1 MINCLITGVGGQGTV
16 LASKL
21 IAEGAIE
28 SGYKVRT
35 TETIGM
41 AQRGGSVVS
50 HVRIGEEI
58 FSPLISKGQAD
69 LIIAFEPAEAV
80 RVLPYLKKQGC
91 MIVNTEVV
99 KPIINPD
106 DYRRQDMIAFLKQ
119 KVPNLTLVEGS
130 QICEVCKNTRVLNI
144 ALLGA
149 AAKQGVLPVTKEMLE
164 KAIKHQMKEKLVE
177 VNLKALNMG
186 YEGEA

>member
-21 IAEGAIE
+21 IAEGAIN

-80 RVLPYLKKQGC
+80 RVLPYLKKDGA
-91 MIVNTEVV
+91 MIVNVDPI
-99 KPIINPD
+99 KPIINPG
-106 DYRRQDMIAFLKQ
+106 DYRSKEMIDFLKE
-119 KVPNLTLVEGS
+119 KVSHIQFIDGN
-130 QICEVCKNTRVLNI
+130 QICESCKNTRVLNI

-149 AAKQGVLPVTKEMLE
+149 AIKTNLLPVTKEMLE
-164 KAIKHQMKEKLVE
+164 DAIKHQMKEKLVE
-177 VNLKALNMG
+177 VNLKALELG